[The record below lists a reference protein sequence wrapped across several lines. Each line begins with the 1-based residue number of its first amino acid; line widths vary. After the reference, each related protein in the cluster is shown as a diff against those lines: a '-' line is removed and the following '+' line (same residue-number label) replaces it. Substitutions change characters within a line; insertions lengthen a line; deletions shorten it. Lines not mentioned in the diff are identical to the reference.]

1 MVRKQAYT
9 VLATKSKMEDLTI
22 EERACLLKRGLKD
35 RSSGVASA
43 AVALVQTW
51 LLQDCEASI
60 LELLSKLDVR
70 RYPGKTQLQH
80 DLCFYSYD
88 CMQLFHMIIHAYRG
102 SGNS

>member
-70 RYPGKTQLQH
+70 RYPGVTQLQH
-80 DLCFYSYD
+80 NSCFYSW
-88 CMQLFHMIIHAYRG
+88 
-102 SGNS
+102 

>member
-1 MVRKQAYT
+1 MARTLDVSDVVRKQAYT
-9 VLATKSKMEDLTI
+9 VLATKGRMEDLSV

-35 RSSGVASA
+35 RSGGVADA

-70 RYPGKTQLQH
+70 RYPGIYH
-80 DLCFYSYD
+80 
-88 CMQLFHMIIHAYRG
+88 YRM
-102 SGNS
+102 